1 MLEKRTLG
9 KTDIKVSPIGIGVMM
24 WMSGRGLIGL
34 VAPGISDEIKNDIIK
49 ESFNGG
55 INFFD
60 TAEMYGFG
68 RSETNLVKALKA
80 NNIENKD
87 VVIGT
92 KWNPFFRRARNMRRT
107 INKRIHYL
115 DDFTVDLYMI
125 HQPFSFSS
133 IKTEMKELARL
144 VDNGKVRSV
153 GISNYNAEKM
163 RKAHEELEKLGIP
176 LAANQVQYSL
186 VRRNIERNGILD
198 TAKELGVTITAYTPL
213 AGGLLTGK
221 LHNNPDMMKN
231 KFAMYRMM
239 AKRNMEESI
248 PLVETLTKI
257 GKAHEVL
264 PGQVALN
271 WLVTY
276 SGDTVVTIP
285 GATKAY
291 QAKESAGAMT
301 FNLSKA
307 ELEEIAEAAEIFL

>member
-24 WMSGRGLIGL
+24 WMSGRGLIGR

-92 KWNPFFRRARNMRRT
+92 KWIPFFRRARNMRRT

-125 HQPFSFSS
+125 HQPISFSS

-144 VDNGKVRSV
+144 VENGKVRSV

-186 VRRNIERNGILD
+186 VRRNIEHNGILD

-231 KFAMYRMM
+231 KFAMYRMV
-239 AKRNMEESI
+239 AKRNLEESI
-248 PLVETLTKI
+248 PLVETLTEIAKT
-257 GKAHEVL
+257 HEVL

-291 QAKESAGAMT
+291 QAKESAGAMS
-301 FNLSKA
+301 FNLSKV
-307 ELEEIAEAAEIFL
+307 ELEEIAEVSEVFL

>member
-24 WMSGRGLIGL
+24 WMSGRGLIGR

-92 KWNPFFRRARNMRRT
+92 KWIPFFRRARNMRRT

-125 HQPFSFSS
+125 HQPISFSS

-144 VDNGKVRSV
+144 VENGKVRSV

-231 KFAMYRMM
+231 KFAMYRMV
-239 AKRNMEESI
+239 AKRNLEESI
-248 PLVETLTKI
+248 PLVETLTEIAKT
-257 GKAHEVL
+257 HEVL

-291 QAKESAGAMT
+291 QAKESAGAMS
-301 FNLSKA
+301 FNLSKV
-307 ELEEIAEAAEIFL
+307 ELEEIAEVSEVFL